1 MFLGSLAA
9 TFISAGDISTSGKNE
24 EKKEVKYRQG
34 RAIEAVH
41 VNREGQ
47 KRPLKKK

>member
-1 MFLGSLAA
+1 VTLPRLE
-9 TFISAGDISTSGKNE
+9 TNE

-47 KRPLKKK
+47 KRPLN